1 MVLEVFIVK
10 NLIRNLAL
18 ACIVSASVV
27 SVALAAP
34 AADGQGGSLLLTL
47 FIGFF
52 ALIVVFQLVPA
63 VLLFIGIIK
72 GLFSREHGVEQK
84 SSNR

>member
-1 MVLEVFIVK
+1 MKNIMRLFI
-10 NLIRNLAL
+10 LAG
-18 ACIVSASVV
+18 AFSGGMTTA
-27 SVALAAP
+27 ALAAP
-34 AADGQGGSLLLTL
+34 AAEGQGGSLLLTL

-63 VLLFIGIIK
+63 VLLFVGIIK
-72 GLFSREHGVEQK
+72 GLFSREHRVEQK